1 MQVKHSRYVRRVNL
15 HSLFTRATSQSPY
28 KKTAVRNSMKVNW
41 KVRFKFVKS
50 LRFRI
55 LVILI
60 IIGIV
65 PSIIVEKGIVNS
77 YEDRA
82 VSNRQL
88 NVKNQ
93 CDILVNQLAKE
104 NYLQDPSSEG
114 INSELTML
122 SNVYSG
128 RILIVNQDF
137 QVIKDTYDLDK
148 GKYMISKEVVKCFQK
163 LKESSYYDRK
173 NSYIEMTMPI
183 PGADGGQAQGVLLI
197 SISTE
202 EIVSSIDILEQK
214 GLRILVI
221 SGVLVLIF
229 GYILAGILIKPF
241 AKITK
246 AIEDITDG
254 FQDEKISVPDY
265 TETELITDAF
275 NKMLGRV
282 QSLDTSRQEFVS
294 NVSHELKTPLTSMKV
309 LADSLVGQE
318 NVPVE
323 LYQEFMQDIAAEIDR
338 ESKIITDLLTLVKL
352 DKKASNMNIELVNI
366 NELLDMILKRLHPIA
381 AKRNIELI
389 LEGFRPVDA
398 EIDETKLSL
407 AISNLVENA
416 IKYNKDE
423 GWVRVSLNA
432 DHKYFYVTV
441 TDSGLGI
448 PEESIDHIFERF
460 YRVDKSHST
469 EIEGT
474 GLGLAITRSA
484 IMMHHGAIRVKSQVG
499 EGTTFSVRIPLTFI
513 D

>member
-1 MQVKHSRYVRRVNL
+1 MKDEIKEEKKDEKLERKKLKRRERAEKRQHKH
-15 HSLFTRATSQSPY
+15 
-28 KKTAVRNSMKVNW
+28 MGI
-41 KVRFKFVKS
+41 S
-50 LRFRI
+50 LRWFVTFLIIVLCAGIMLVYSLMSSRLYVQRYQEQLEKNVMAQAEYLKNNLLENHMTLDDPQDLNLRI
-55 LVILI
+55 EGVATTFYGRVLVI
-60 IIGIV
+60 
-65 PSIIVEKGIVNS
+65 
-77 YEDRA
+77 
-82 VSNRQL
+82 NR
-88 NVKNQ
+88 
-93 CDILVNQLAKE
+93 E
-104 NYLQDPSSEG
+104 Y
-114 INSELTML
+114 
-122 SNVYSG
+122 
-128 RILIVNQDF
+128 R
-137 QVIKDTYDLDK
+137 VIKDTYGNHENAQIVNPDIMAVMRGQASEK
-148 GKYMISKEVVKCFQK
+148 ISKKDGYLEYITAVKQ
-163 LKESSYYDRK
+163 EQDV
-173 NSYIEMTMPI
+173 
-183 PGADGGQAQGVLLI
+183 QGVLVIQASTDSLKVIERRVERRNWLSFALI
-197 SISTE
+197 MAICIGAAWAIGNASSRGIKRINQQMEIAGEGQLETQIPVRGFKEFKQLTERYNATISKLM
-202 EIVSSIDILEQK
+202 VID
-214 GLRILVI
+214 
-221 SGVLVLIF
+221 S
-229 GYILAGILIKPF
+229 
-241 AKITK
+241 T
-246 AIEDITDG
+246 
-254 FQDEKISVPDY
+254 
-265 TETELITDAF
+265 
-275 NKMLGRV
+275 
-282 QSLDTSRQEFVS
+282 RQEFVS

-309 LADSLVGQE
+309 LADSI
-318 NVPVE
+318 NSMPDAPKE

>member
-1 MQVKHSRYVRRVNL
+1 M
-15 HSLFTRATSQSPY
+15 
-28 KKTAVRNSMKVNW
+28 
-41 KVRFKFVKS
+41 
-50 LRFRI
+50 
-55 LVILI
+55 
-60 IIGIV
+60 
-65 PSIIVEKGIVNS
+65 
-77 YEDRA
+77 
-82 VSNRQL
+82 
-88 NVKNQ
+88 
-93 CDILVNQLAKE
+93 
-104 NYLQDPSSEG
+104 EG
-114 INSELTML
+114 
-122 SNVYSG
+122 
-128 RILIVNQDF
+128 
-137 QVIKDTYDLDK
+137 
-148 GKYMISKEVVKCFQK
+148 
-163 LKESSYYDRK
+163 
-173 NSYIEMTMPI
+173 
-183 PGADGGQAQGVLLI
+183 A
-197 SISTE
+197 
-202 EIVSSIDILEQK
+202 
-214 GLRILVI
+214 
-221 SGVLVLIF
+221 
-229 GYILAGILIKPF
+229 
-241 AKITK
+241 
-246 AIEDITDG
+246 
-254 FQDEKISVPDY
+254 
-265 TETELITDAF
+265 
-275 NKMLGRV
+275 

-352 DKKASNMNIELVNI
+352 NKKASNMNIEQVNI
-366 NELLDMILKRLHPIA
+366 NELLDLILKRLRPIA

-441 TDSGLGI
+441 TDSGRGI

>member
-1 MQVKHSRYVRRVNL
+1 M
-15 HSLFTRATSQSPY
+15 
-28 KKTAVRNSMKVNW
+28 
-41 KVRFKFVKS
+41 
-50 LRFRI
+50 
-55 LVILI
+55 
-60 IIGIV
+60 
-65 PSIIVEKGIVNS
+65 
-77 YEDRA
+77 
-82 VSNRQL
+82 
-88 NVKNQ
+88 
-93 CDILVNQLAKE
+93 
-104 NYLQDPSSEG
+104 
-114 INSELTML
+114 
-122 SNVYSG
+122 
-128 RILIVNQDF
+128 
-137 QVIKDTYDLDK
+137 
-148 GKYMISKEVVKCFQK
+148 
-163 LKESSYYDRK
+163 
-173 NSYIEMTMPI
+173 
-183 PGADGGQAQGVLLI
+183 
-197 SISTE
+197 
-202 EIVSSIDILEQK
+202 
-214 GLRILVI
+214 
-221 SGVLVLIF
+221 
-229 GYILAGILIKPF
+229 
-241 AKITK
+241 
-246 AIEDITDG
+246 
-254 FQDEKISVPDY
+254 
-265 TETELITDAF
+265 
-275 NKMLGRV
+275 
-282 QSLDTSRQEFVS
+282 
-294 NVSHELKTPLTSMKV
+294 
-309 LADSLVGQE
+309 
-318 NVPVE
+318 E

>member
-1 MQVKHSRYVRRVNL
+1 MKI
-15 HSLFTRATSQSPY
+15 
-28 KKTAVRNSMKVNW
+28 KKSG
-41 KVRFKFVKS
+41 KFFKS

-55 LVILI
+55 LIILI
-60 IIGIV
+60 ILGIV
-65 PSIIVEKGIVNS
+65 PSVIVTEMVIAN

-82 VSNRQL
+82 IANRVQSME
-88 NVKNQ
+88 NI
-93 CDILVNQLAKE
+93 CDIMCDLLIKE
-104 NYLQDPSSEG
+104 NYLNDSSSQTV
-114 INSELTML
+114 NSKLELL
-122 SNVYSG
+122 SNIYGG
-128 RILIVNQDF
+128 RILIVDRDF
-137 QVIKDTYDLDK
+137 RIIKDTYGVDEGKTLVSQKVVNCFK
-148 GKYMISKEVVKCFQK
+148 GEDAYRYDSDSQK
-163 LKESSYYDRK
+163 LILAVPVKSPEVNQVQGAMMIMASS
-173 NSYIEMTMPI
+173 SEVT
-183 PGADGGQAQGVLLI
+183 
-197 SISTE
+197 STIRE
-202 EIVSSIDILEQK
+202 LEQK
-214 GLRILVI
+214 GILIIGIIV
-221 SGVLVLIF
+221 VLAIF
-229 GYILAGILIKPF
+229 LGYILSTVLVKPF
-241 AKITK
+241 ARVTK
-246 AIEDITDG
+246 AIEDLTDG
-254 FQDEKISVPDY
+254 YQNEEISVPDY
-265 TETELITDAF
+265 TETALITDAF
-275 NKMLGRV
+275 NKMLSRMKT
-282 QSLDTSRQEFVS
+282 LDESRPEFVS

>member
-1 MQVKHSRYVRRVNL
+1 
-15 HSLFTRATSQSPY
+15 
-28 KKTAVRNSMKVNW
+28 MKVNW

-104 NYLQDPSSEG
+104 NYLEDPSSEG

-122 SNVYSG
+122 TNVYSG

-163 LKESSYYDRK
+163 MKESSHYDRK

-183 PGADGGQAQGVLLI
+183 PGTDGETTQGVLLI

-214 GLRILVI
+214 GLTILVI
-221 SGVLVLIF
+221 IGALVLVF
-229 GYILAGILIKPF
+229 GYLLAGILMKPF
-241 AKITK
+241 AKVTR

-338 ESKIITDLLTLVKL
+338 ESKIIDDLLTLVRM
-352 DKKASNMNIELVNI
+352 DKSSAEINITQTNI
-366 NELLDMILKRLHPIA
+366 NALVEMILKRLRPIA
-381 AKRNIELI
+381 RRRNIELI
-389 LEGFRPVDA
+389 FESIREVTAD
-398 EIDETKLSL
+398 IDEVKFSL
-407 AISNLVENA
+407 AVNNLVENA
-416 IKYNKDE
+416 VKYNRED
-423 GWVRVSLNA
+423 GWVRVTLDA
-432 DHKYFYVTV
+432 DHKSFYIKVS
-441 TDSGLGI
+441 DSGIGI
-448 PEESIDHIFERF
+448 PEEYKERVFERF
-460 YRVDKSHST
+460 YRVDKARSRET
-469 EIEGT
+469 GGT
-474 GLGLAITRSA
+474 GLGLAITKSV
-484 IMMHHGAIRVKSQVG
+484 IFMHHGSIQV
-499 EGTTFSVRIPLTFI
+499 ESKEDIGTTFTVKIPLMYIPSTGKEKP
-513 D
+513 